1 MAMICPRCATV
12 NRDQAR
18 FCDGCGLELGF
29 AKTEALQPE
38 AVKAALSEEED
49 LPDTID
55 LDDDQATQQLG
66 VPDGATRPLV
76 GDDTR
81 FFGEGFVEEAQAFTA
96 SSASLTHP
104 LSPSETQEF
113 PPVSGMADTQ
123 QKSYSALSSQEGKK
137 PSLPGGRIRN
147 KKLFA
152 ILIICAILLVGAAV
166 AVSTYSLELWG
177 GKQVPD
183 VVGLKAQDATER
195 LEEAGFAVS
204 QVLVKSDDVEGIVLG
219 SRPGAGVRAEAG
231 SEVVIDVSCARTIPE
246 VVGKGTEEALALLQ
260 SEGFQNVEV
269 VEQKSNDAAGTIIA
283 VSPEV
288 GTRSKAQATITLTA
302 AIPFTVP
309 ATANLSLEEAQAALE
324 AEGYGFV
331 VAYVY
336 TEDVAEG
343 SVLGTDPAEGTE
355 LPSGSEVTINIAK
368 SRAAEVISWAR
379 DWFNSAKTY
388 TLNGVS
394 YELTSLEDV
403 SYTGGDGCSF
413 RAVMRPFETHSW
425 FGSQPETRYGNE
437 QTIKGEMSFSSDGT
451 LATINPDLR
460 RA

>member
-18 FCDGCGLELGF
+18 FCDGCGLELGL

-38 AVKAALSEEED
+38 GLDPLAPEGED

-55 LDDDQATQQLG
+55 LDDGQATQQLG
-66 VPDGATRPLV
+66 TSEDPTRPLGV
-76 GDDTR
+76 DDTR
-81 FFGEGFVEEAQAFTA
+81 FFGEGFIEEAEAYNL
-96 SSASLTHP
+96 SSASLTRP
-104 LSPSETQEF
+104 LSPAETQEF
-113 PPVSGMADTQ
+113 PAVSGMADTQ
-123 QKSYSALSSQEGKK
+123 QKSYSALGPQGGKK
-137 PSLPGGRIRN
+137 PSMPGGRIRN

-152 ILIICAILLVGAAV
+152 ILIICAILLAAAGVAV
-166 AVSTYSLELWG
+166 ATYSLELWG

-183 VVGLKAQDATER
+183 VVGLKAQDATDR

-204 QVLVKSDDVEGIVLG
+204 QVLVKSDDVEGIVLSSHPG
-219 SRPGAGVRAEAG
+219 SGVRAEAG

-288 GTRSKAQATITLTA
+288 GTRSKASSTITLTA
-302 AIPFTVP
+302 AIPFIVP
-309 ATANLSLEEAQAALE
+309 ATTGLSLEEAQAALE
-324 AEGYGFV
+324 AEGYGYT

-343 SVLGTDPAEGTE
+343 SVLGTDPAEGAE

-368 SRAAEVISWAR
+368 SRAAEVTAWAR

-388 TLNGVS
+388 TLDGVS
-394 YELTSLEDV
+394 YELSSIEDI

-413 RAVMRPFETHSW
+413 RVVMRPFETHSW

-451 LATINPDLR
+451 LATINPNLK